1 MTALE
6 GVQLVKGLQE
16 RVFEF
21 LCCETVTEAA
31 SGGFSTQM
39 KRPRDLFCL
48 P

>member
-16 RVFEF
+16 SIFEF

-31 SGGFSTQM
+31 SGGGFPH
-39 KRPRDLFCL
+39 K
-48 P
+48 